1 MFYHET
7 VKKNNLFIY
16 VPTLIL
22 AFFLSEFYFS
32 PGVLRVGSFQNGL
45 LTKNEATLEFQAK

>member
-1 MFYHET
+1 MFYHGT

-16 VPTLIL
+16 VPTLIS
-22 AFFLSEFYFS
+22 AFFSSEFFS
-32 PGVLRVGSFQNGL
+32 PGVLHVGSFQNGL